1 LISPGNKKSIQDVI
15 VATGGLAEA
24 SIEVTDADGEVRR
37 LKEGSF
43 SSSTKVDYNGNVSS
57 NGDEYL
63 AMQAKKN
70 SAMNTVSDDNAKLYE
85 RVLHILERLAQ

>member
-1 LISPGNKKSIQDVI
+1 M
-15 VATGGLAEA
+15 
-24 SIEVTDADGEVRR
+24 
-37 LKEGSF
+37 
-43 SSSTKVDYNGNVSS
+43 ST

-85 RVLHILERLAQ
+85 RVLHKLERLAQ